1 MKILNDKLGVAY
13 STTGSKVLDLFATI
27 GSVSRE
33 PTILETNEICARM
46 INAFEEDPI
55 KTAVVLFWLRDARNG
70 VGHRE
75 LFRILFTTYLTV
87 LTKRSG
93 VHPTSVS
100 NLTGMIL
107 SLPIYGR
114 FDDLIY
120 VMRSLDGDTAMR
132 EIVNNSIDFL
142 AITLNSVM
150 TDTEPDFSSFT
161 SDTRFDTLIQM
172 YAEYRPLLGKWLP
185 SINTSSR
192 KTVNLAKW
200 LVNKLRKS
208 KYLPDNFNDKMYRKL
223 CSKLRKQA
231 DIVEH
236 HITTKH
242 YSDIKYSA
250 VPSLAHMKYS
260 NAFRNND
267 GERYDQYLTDVKNG
281 NAKINTSTL
290 NIVDLVKKAVNGE
303 DCEILWENLP
313 KIPCNSLVCMDG
325 SGSMYCGSGRI
336 SPIDVATALTIYC
349 AEHNTAFK
357 NQFITFGSNVQFVTI
372 EATSFKEKIYSVRQ
386 HDDCGTTNFTAVFE
400 ELLTQAKM
408 YHLSPDQMIKSI
420 IVVSDMQFDSAFDNV
435 DTDGPTVWENIV
447 DMYEKAGY
455 TPPKMIFWN
464 VSSEPALP
472 ICLDN
477 INTTITSG
485 WSQNTLKYIM
495 EDKEI
500 SPMSVLNEVL
510 QSPNY
515 SDVYKWFN

>member
-33 PTILETNEICARM
+33 PTILETNEVCARM

-142 AITLNSVM
+142 AITLNSVI

-161 SDTRFDTLIQM
+161 SDTRFNNLIRM

-185 SINTSSR
+185 SVNTSSR
-192 KTVNLAKW
+192 QTVNLAKW

-260 NAFRNND
+260 NAFRNN
-267 GERYDQYLTDVKNG
+267 
-281 NAKINTSTL
+281 
-290 NIVDLVKKAVNGE
+290 E

-349 AEHNTAFK
+349 AENNTAFK
-357 NQFITFGSNVQFVTI
+357 NQFITFGSYVQFVTI

-447 DMYEKAGY
+447 DMYAKAGY

-510 QSPNY
+510 ESPNY

>member
-1 MKILNDKLGVAY
+1 MKILNEKLGVAY

-93 VHPTSVS
+93 VHPTSVF

-142 AITLNSVM
+142 AITLNSVI

-192 KTVNLAKW
+192 NTVTLAKW

-208 KYLPDNFNDKMYRKL
+208 KYLPDNFNDKMYR
-223 CSKLRKQA
+223 
-231 DIVEH
+231 
-236 HITTKH
+236 
-242 YSDIKYSA
+242 
-250 VPSLAHMKYS
+250 
-260 NAFRNND
+260 
-267 GERYDQYLTDVKNG
+267 
-281 NAKINTSTL
+281 
-290 NIVDLVKKAVNGE
+290 
-303 DCEILWENLP
+303 
-313 KIPCNSLVCMDG
+313 
-325 SGSMYCGSGRI
+325 
-336 SPIDVATALTIYC
+336 
-349 AEHNTAFK
+349 
-357 NQFITFGSNVQFVTI
+357 
-372 EATSFKEKIYSVRQ
+372 
-386 HDDCGTTNFTAVFE
+386 
-400 ELLTQAKM
+400 
-408 YHLSPDQMIKSI
+408 
-420 IVVSDMQFDSAFDNV
+420 
-435 DTDGPTVWENIV
+435 
-447 DMYEKAGY
+447 
-455 TPPKMIFWN
+455 
-464 VSSEPALP
+464 
-472 ICLDN
+472 
-477 INTTITSG
+477 
-485 WSQNTLKYIM
+485 
-495 EDKEI
+495 
-500 SPMSVLNEVL
+500 
-510 QSPNY
+510 
-515 SDVYKWFN
+515 